1 MILKNSPGASA
12 PLSHPDA
19 PLPHRPVL
27 TAENP
32 TAQPGSAPSAGSR
45 PAREPAGEAGSNR
58 PTPNSGGCA
67 MCGVLNKHKTGILAG
82 AVYIGRG
89 SKWGNPFRIA
99 TFVP

>member
-1 MILKNSPGASA
+1 
-12 PLSHPDA
+12 
-19 PLPHRPVL
+19 
-27 TAENP
+27 
-32 TAQPGSAPSAGSR
+32 
-45 PAREPAGEAGSNR
+45 
-58 PTPNSGGCA
+58 